1 MRLFI
6 NNRHIPLKPFLSNFV
21 KQIILSM
28 VFNLKD
34 TGKPEKIELILEKT
48 QEEEGGCVTTTNR
61 AMRIGHHLSQSSSS
75 SESFLPANSM
85 APSMA

>member
-1 MRLFI
+1 MKDIAKNFKMRLFI
-6 NNRHIPLKPFLSNFV
+6 NNKLIPLKPFLSNFV

-48 QEEEGGCVTTTNR
+48 PEERGEKK
-61 AMRIGHHLSQSSSS
+61 
-75 SESFLPANSM
+75 
-85 APSMA
+85 